1 MDNGKSLE
9 TRVRQ
14 VLLEVL
20 SAGQHSGSGSCPGT
34 VRAVN
39 VPAVRVTE
47 QDRMD
52 TGKAGDQ
59 VYTHDLLTLKESP
72 RLGCGVMEMR
82 ESVFPWTLRYDEVD
96 VVLEGRLE
104 VIQDGR
110 TVSAGP
116 GELIYIPKDS
126 SIQFSAPR
134 FARFLYVTYAADWQ
148 NQ

>member
-20 SAGQHSGSGSCPGT
+20 SAGQHSGSDSCPGT

-59 VYTHDLLTLKESP
+59 VYTHDLLTLEESP

-82 ESVFPWTLRYDEVD
+82 ESAFPWTLRYDEVD

-110 TVSAGP
+110 AVSAGP

-134 FARFLYVTYAADWQ
+134 FARFLYVTYPADWQ

>member
-20 SAGQHSGSGSCPGT
+20 STGQRGGTAGCPGT

-59 VYTHDLLTLKESP
+59 VYTHDLLTLEESP

-82 ESVFPWTLRYDEVD
+82 ESAFPWTLRYDEVD

-110 TVSAGP
+110 AVSAGP

-134 FARFLYVTYAADWQ
+134 FARFLYVTYPADWQ